1 MKLPACCRCRAEWR
15 RRRFEPPRRCA
26 PPLLIPGGESS
37 AIRLVGRL
45 SPCRQTGVALITVL
59 LIVFL
64 ASIAAVSLA
73 AMQQLAIRRSGAL
86 LHQQQARLYTLGLEQ
101 AAMLILTRDRANSK
115 TDHPGEEWATLPLTL
130 PVEGGVLTGRI
141 RDMQGCFNLNN
152 LWQPGS
158 DDANAPAPNKKPD
171 SAPAEGEEPDEQNS
185 DTPPKAPA
193 KPKSPTDPGKP
204 KTGKA
209 GLNEPQL
216 KLLQRLLTGLEVK
229 PELAQAIAD
238 WIDPDPDPLFPDGAE
253 DGHYLV
259 LNPSYLAANRPFFTV
274 SELRLVKGVDRETYA
289 KLAPLVCAL
298 PPGTPLNVNTAP
310 VAALAGLTED
320 ADPEELARL
329 LEQRPDQGYEKV
341 DEFLNAAKLTVDA
354 PTKALLG
361 VESQYFSLRAE
372 ARVGD
377 GRAMLYSTL
386 YRDEN
391 GVRVLRRSFGNQD

>member
-1 MKLPACCRCRAEWR
+1 MKLPVYCRCRADVT
-15 RRRFEPPRRCA
+15 A
-26 PPLLIPGGESS
+26 PPN
-37 AIRLVGRL
+37 
-45 SPCRQTGVALITVL
+45 RQAGVALITVL

-101 AAMLILTRDRANSK
+101 AAMLILIRDRQNTK
-115 TDHPGEEWATLPLTL
+115 TDHPGEEWANLPLTL
-130 PVEGGVLTGRI
+130 PIDGGVLTGRI

-152 LWQPGS
+152 LWQPASGES
-158 DDANAPAPNKKPD
+158 TAPTPNKKPD
-171 SAPAEGEEPDEQNS
+171 GTPAEGDALDEQNP

-193 KPKSPTDPGKP
+193 KPKSPTDPRNAKP
-204 KTGKA
+204 GKA

-216 KLLQRLLTGLEVK
+216 KMLQRLLSRLELK
-229 PELAQAIAD
+229 LELAQAIAD
-238 WIDPDPDPLFPDGAE
+238 WIDPDSDPLFPDGAE
-253 DGHYLV
+253 DGHYLA
-259 LNPSYLAANRPFFTV
+259 LNPAYLAANRPFANI

-298 PPGTPLNVNTAP
+298 PPGTSLNVNTAP
-310 VAALAGLTED
+310 AAALAGLTED

-329 LEQRPDQGYEKV
+329 LEKRPDQGYESV

-354 PTKALLG
+354 PTKTLLG
-361 VESQYFSLRAE
+361 IESQYFSLRAE

>member
-1 MKLPACCRCRAEWR
+1 MSRER
-15 RRRFEPPRRCA
+15 RVDGRLSNRGIEPPRRFA
-26 PPLLIPGGESS
+26 PPLLVQGRESS
-37 AIRLVGRL
+37 AIKPAGYL
-45 SPCRQTGVALITVL
+45 SPGRQAGVALITVL

-64 ASIAAVSLA
+64 SSIAAVSLA
-73 AMQQLAIRRSGAL
+73 TMQQLAIRRSGAL

-101 AAMLILTRDRANSK
+101 AAILILTRDRENSK
-115 TDHPGEEWATLPLTL
+115 TDHPGEEWANLPLTL
-130 PVEGGVLTGRI
+130 PVEGGVVTGRI

-152 LWQPGS
+152 LWQPAAGES
-158 DDANAPAPNKKPD
+158 TAPAPNKKPD
-171 SAPAEGEEPDEQNS
+171 GTPAEGEEPDEQNP
-185 DTPPKAPA
+185 DAPPKAPD
-193 KPKSPTDPGKP
+193 KPKSPTDPGQP

-216 KLLQRLLTGLEVK
+216 KLLQRLLTSLELK

-253 DGHYLV
+253 DGHYLA

-274 SELRLVKGVDRETYA
+274 SELRLVKDMDRETYA

-310 VAALAGLTED
+310 AAALAGLTEE

-329 LEQRPDQGYEKV
+329 LEKRPDQGYESV

-361 VESQYFSLRAE
+361 VETQYFSLRAE